1 MPPHEPRIRLTP
13 ALLRLPA
20 PHTVRVVA
28 SGLLD
33 ALLAAHERFA
43 DGEAEGLHDLRVA
56 LRRLR
61 SWMRAFRPELSDTV
75 RGRTRRRLR
84 AIASA
89 TNEARDAEVL
99 LAFLERQTG
108 LGSRPRATARAL
120 ADQLERTRDD
130 HARGLRRTLA
140 RELTKAAHG
149 LAGEL
154 ESWRER
160 HAVDE
165 PRPVPPMS
173 AVLADAILYHAR
185 RVESAL
191 ARLEPAGTAD
201 EAHRARIAAKRLRYL
216 LEPLDE
222 TLGAAEPIREL
233 QALQRELGD
242 ARDAH
247 RIAMQLVR
255 EIGERAARDARRRAL
270 ASAGIVHGEEE
281 AAAGEP
287 VVTRAGLT
295 ELARRAYAAREA
307 AFAEFAADRRDA
319 GIATLV
325 EAVRGVAARVGA
337 A

>member
-1 MPPHEPRIRLTP
+1 MSPHEPRTRLTP
-13 ALLRLPA
+13 ALLRMPA

-43 DGEAEGLHDLRVA
+43 EGDAEGLHDLRVA

-99 LAFLERQTG
+99 LAFLEHQTG
-108 LGSRPRATARAL
+108 LPSRPRATARAL
-120 ADQLERTRDD
+120 ADLPERTRDD
-130 HARGLRRTLA
+130 HARGLRRTLS
-140 RELTKAAHG
+140 RDLTKASHG
-149 LAGEL
+149 LAAEL

-173 AVLADAILYHAR
+173 AVLADAIRHHAR
-185 RVESAL
+185 RAESAL
-191 ARLEPAGTAD
+191 ARLESASKAD
-201 EAHRARIAAKRLRYL
+201 DAHHARIAAKRLRYL

-222 TLGAAEPIREL
+222 SLGAAEPIRQL
-233 QALQRELGD
+233 QAFQRELGD

-247 RIAMQLVR
+247 RIAMRLVR

-270 ASAGIVHGEEE
+270 TSVGIAHDEEPSASET
-281 AAAGEP
+281 

-307 AFAEFAADRRDA
+307 AFAEFATHRGDS
-319 GIATLV
+319 GIGTLV
-325 EAVRGVAARVGA
+325 EAVRAVATRVETA
-337 A
+337 